1 MDLTTLEKAL
11 ANIRVA
17 DQKVSGI
24 DATLGK
30 VMDKLERIPAI
41 QRGGQSL
48 ECSIASRQLHEA
60 RDILNKM
67 WTDIENARDQLQA
80 IHDSET
86 AQHETNWKRKANQ

>member
-1 MDLTTLEKAL
+1 MDIITLEKAL
-11 ANIRVA
+11 TNIRVA
-17 DQKVSGI
+17 DQKTSGI

-30 VMDKLERIPAI
+30 VMEKLERIPAI
-41 QRGGQSL
+41 ERGGQRI
-48 ECSIASRQLHEA
+48 ECSVASRQLHEA

-86 AQHETNWKRKANQ
+86 AQHETNWQRKAK

>member
-1 MDLTTLEKAL
+1 MDIISLEKAI
-11 ANIRVA
+11 ANTVVTDKKI
-17 DQKVSGI
+17 SGI
-24 DATLGK
+24 DTTLGK

-86 AQHETNWKRKANQ
+86 AQHETNWQRKAK

>member
-11 ANIRVA
+11 ANIRVT
-17 DQKVSGI
+17 DQKISGI

-41 QRGGQSL
+41 QRGGQRI
-48 ECSIASRQLHEA
+48 ECDVASRQLHEA

-67 WTDIENARDQLQA
+67 WKDIENARDQLQA

-86 AQHETNWKRKANQ
+86 TQQKTNWQRKA